1 MWQRVV
7 DVINANW
14 HLLEQFFGKERILR
28 TIEDGPT
35 YVLPEATYAA
45 MERVCGRRAYAPA
58 NPLALLLAP
67 KQDRSSWQ

>member
-1 MWQRVV
+1 VWQRVV

-45 MERVCGRRAYAPA
+45 MERVCGRRA
-58 NPLALLLAP
+58 
-67 KQDRSSWQ
+67 